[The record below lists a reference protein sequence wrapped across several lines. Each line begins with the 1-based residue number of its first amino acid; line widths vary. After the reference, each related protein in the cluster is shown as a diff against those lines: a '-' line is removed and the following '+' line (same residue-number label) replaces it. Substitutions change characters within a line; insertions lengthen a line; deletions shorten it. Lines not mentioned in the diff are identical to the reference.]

1 MPIYGI
7 SRQPGLAIAMCCA
20 PLSLDRCTEVP
31 SPEMIG
37 QLVMIAALGKIVG
50 CARFTGIVT
59 LKGER
64 FLALEH
70 RNAAAIRRSLEGKDE
85 LFGAQ
90 LWVYEEGMVF
100 DYAVPVA
107 AGRSGSMW
115 EVPDKLRVELEEA
128 RRVAAFRQGGDDP

>member
-1 MPIYGI
+1 MPFYGI

-20 PLSLDRCTEVP
+20 PLSLDRCTEIP

-37 QLVMIAALGKIVG
+37 QIVMIAALGKIVG
-50 CARFTGIVT
+50 CARFTGLVT
-59 LKGER
+59 LQGER
-64 FLALEH
+64 FPRLEH

-90 LWVYEEGMVF
+90 LWVYEDGIVF

-115 EVPDKLRVELEEA
+115 KVPDMLRVELEEA
-128 RRVAAFRQGGDDP
+128 RRVAMFREGDDD

>member
-20 PLSLDRCTEVP
+20 PLSLDRCAEVP

-37 QLVMIAALGKIVG
+37 QIVMIAALGKIVG

-59 LKGER
+59 LEGER
-64 FLALEH
+64 FPTLEH
-70 RNAAAIRRSLEGKDE
+70 RNADAIRRSLAGKQE

-90 LWVYEEGMVF
+90 LWVYEDGIVF

-115 EVPDKLRVELEEA
+115 QVPDTLRVELEEA

>member
-59 LKGER
+59 LEGER
-64 FLALEH
+64 FHALEH
-70 RNAAAIRRSLEGKDE
+70 RNAEQIRHSLAGKQD
-85 LFGAQ
+85 LFGTQ
-90 LWVYEEGMVF
+90 LWVYEDGLVF

-115 EVPDKLRVELEEA
+115 QVPDTLRVELEEA
-128 RRVAAFRQGGDDP
+128 RRVAAFRRSDDEP